1 MAILLVDDS
10 LDDCLLVGA
19 YLKSADYSLVSMNSA
34 KEALHYLKRLTD
46 GEPLAPIE
54 LILLDIKMP
63 GFDGLDACNRIKA
76 MKQFQAVPI
85 LMVSADTTPGTIQL
99 AFRRGAADYIRKP
112 VIKAELLAKVA
123 MVLSIQVDANQR
135 AQSQKMMPQK
145 ANIQIPLTID
155 ILTGIMN
162 WWSFDE
168 LFEQE
173 WGRAAQ
179 EHLPMSLLFFSLE
192 NFKTFNDTY
201 GYLTGDECLQ
211 KFAQAAQE
219 TFTQPGQ
226 VVARY
231 RGAEFVVLL
240 VGTGAEGA
248 KPMTDH
254 FHKIV
259 EALDLG
265 PTVAVG
271 VATAYPNERTS
282 RAVYCSPLRQGLPEL
297 SRLWLIHTGGI
308 GHEATQVG
316 RQDQSHHC
324 TRRPQG
330 QAGGRHLFRVSH
342 QSSPVLPVARSI
354 FGERAQNV

>member
-10 LDDCLLVGA
+10 RDDCLLVGT
-19 YLKSADYSLVSMNSA
+19 YLKSADYAVVPVNSA
-34 KEALHYLKRLTD
+34 KEALDYLKGLTE
-46 GEPLAPIE
+46 GEPLAPID

-63 GFDGLDACNRIKA
+63 GFDGLDACTRIKS
-76 MKQFQAVPI
+76 MKQFEAVPI
-85 LMVSADTTPGTIQL
+85 LMVSADTTSGTIQL
-99 AFRRGAADYIRKP
+99 AFRRGAVDYIRKP

-123 MVLSIQVDANQR
+123 MVLRIQEDANQR

-145 ANIQIPLTID
+145 ANIQVPLTID

-168 LFEQE
+168 LFELE

-179 EHLPMSLLFFSLE
+179 EHLPMSLLFFTVE
-192 NFKTFNDTY
+192 KFKAFNDTY
-201 GYLTGDECLQ
+201 GYVTGDECLQ
-211 KFAQAAQE
+211 KIAHVAQE

-240 VGTGAEGA
+240 FGTGAEDA
-248 KPMTDH
+248 KPMADH
-254 FHKIV
+254 LYKTI

-271 VATAYPNERTS
+271 VATAYPNEGTS
-282 RAVYCSPLRQGLPEL
+282 RGDLLTSAKNAVANRK
-297 SRLWLIHTGGI
+297 
-308 GHEATQVG
+308 
-316 RQDQSHHC
+316 
-324 TRRPQG
+324 
-330 QAGGRHLFRVSH
+330 
-342 QSSPVLPVARSI
+342 
-354 FGERAQNV
+354 

>member
-19 YLKSADYSLVSMNSA
+19 YLKSADYSLVSTNSA

-76 MKQFQAVPI
+76 MKQFQTVPI

-135 AQSQKMMPQK
+135 AHSQKMMPQK

-162 WWSFDE
+162 GWSFDE

-240 VGTGAEGA
+240 VGTGAEDA

-254 FHKIV
+254 FHKTI

-271 VATAYPNERTS
+271 VATAYPNESTS
-282 RAVYCSPLRQGLPEL
+282 RAALLTS
-297 SRLWLIHTGGI
+297 
-308 GHEATQVG
+308 
-316 RQDQSHHC
+316 
-324 TRRPQG
+324 
-330 QAGGRHLFRVSH
+330 
-342 QSSPVLPVARSI
+342 ARNAVPN
-354 FGERAQNV
+354 RK